1 MNRYFLSILILSC
14 AVLTACSSGKESPR
28 GFSLPEGNAE
38 AGKIDFVAL
47 QCNACHSTPD
57 VEQLV
62 DASAEYIS
70 VHLGGE
76 VTLVKTYADLVTS
89 IINPSHRLAPG
100 YVAEAIANDGE
111 SRMRNY
117 NEVMS
122 VEQLIDLVSYLQAHY
137 KVRKP
142 DPAAY
147 RRYQF

>member
-1 MNRYFLSILILSC
+1 MNRYFLSTLILCC

-38 AGKIDFVAL
+38 AGKITFVAL

-57 VEQLV
+57 VEQHG
-62 DASAEYIS
+62 DASADRIS
-70 VHLGGE
+70 VDLGGE
-76 VTLVKTYADLVTS
+76 VSRVKTYADLLTS

-100 YVAEAIANDGE
+100 YPAEAIANDGQ

-137 KVRKP
+137 KVLVP
-142 DPAAY
+142 DPAVY
-147 RRYQF
+147 RPHSY

>member
-1 MNRYFLSILILSC
+1 MNRYFLSILILCC

-57 VEQLV
+57 VEQLL
-62 DASAEYIS
+62 DAGAERIF

-100 YVAEAIANDGE
+100 YSAEAIANDGE

-122 VEQLIDLVSYLQAHY
+122 VEQLIDLVSYLQVHY
-137 KVRKP
+137 KVRVP
-142 DPAAY
+142 DPAIY
-147 RRYQF
+147 RPHSY